1 MLWINNNITLM
12 SFFKYL
18 LLISSCMVLFCCS
31 KITDAIKEYQ
41 YTEPCMNGYYLVM
54 RDSHYGLI
62 SSDGK
67 EIIPSKYELIYFL
80 TEDVVAAHLDLCW
93 YFFEIGGK
101 LIGQEYGPS
110 DQDVEVLLSDVHNI
124 QLDNMKSW
132 EGIVEGFERFCERC
146 AFEEA
151 SFTTMAMSCD
161 SLRFV
166 ISQTEGQMSEV
177 QRRRIKQAYRA
188 YLERRRDL

>member
-1 MLWINNNITLM
+1 M

-18 LLISSCMVLFCCS
+18 LLISSCMVLFCGS

-110 DQDVEVLLSDVHNI
+110 DKDAV
-124 QLDNMKSW
+124 
-132 EGIVEGFERFCERC
+132 GC
-146 AFEEA
+146 A
-151 SFTTMAMSCD
+151 
-161 SLRFV
+161 
-166 ISQTEGQMSEV
+166 
-177 QRRRIKQAYRA
+177 
-188 YLERRRDL
+188 